1 MARIATW
8 SVVEDVS
15 ASCNQQ
21 KEVLDLVSLQEP
33 KFPLFRV
40 PQIGVVPGEQ
50 TLARAELFAVVIA
63 AMKANLLD
71 PIPYVEVVTDASYV
85 CKVVRLI
92 ELGLVMSILHKLT
105 NSELIS
111 RLATLWHKDKFKVI
125 KIKSRRNLESAVKH
139 DDLWTIA
146 GKHCAD
152 VAAEAASALVRGE
165 IRMLVDELVKHV
177 ENEKMSLRS
186 HCRDLVD
193 LNVKRCQ
200 LIDALK
206 DKPVSTLIQPR
217 QEAQRDF
224 KLFDSHA
231 MGRGS

>member
-8 SVVEDVS
+8 AVEDVS

-33 KFPLFRV
+33 KFPLLRV
-40 PQIGVVPGEQ
+40 SQIGIVPGEQ

-63 AMKANLLD
+63 AIDKANSLD
-71 PIPYVEVVTDASYV
+71 PIPHVEVVTDASYV

-92 ELGLVMSILHKLT
+92 ELGLVMSNLHKLT

-146 GKHCAD
+146 GNHCAESSKCFGTTGNTD
-152 VAAEAASALVRGE
+152 VG
-165 IRMLVDELVKHV
+165 
-177 ENEKMSLRS
+177 
-186 HCRDLVD
+186 
-193 LNVKRCQ
+193 
-200 LIDALK
+200 
-206 DKPVSTLIQPR
+206 
-217 QEAQRDF
+217 
-224 KLFDSHA
+224 
-231 MGRGS
+231 G